1 LDIEWQLK
9 IVIVILLLCLYVFI
23 SGSEAAF
30 VLIKNKKYPGYGKT
44 GLDEKKVKL
53 KDRYLNY
60 FFENPRQLL
69 TAILVMKTLIKV
81 AVLILAVSFLFQN
94 SSYGESS
101 PAVILIL
108 LIFFA
113 SIVFIFIGELLP
125 KTWISKKVG
134 FIAGIAVFPL
144 FWINIFVYPITESI
158 AEIARILLH
167 GKKKE
172 RSRQIQS
179 IDESGNWDI
188 EEKEEIEEEQELIQG
203 IVDLHSVDV
212 REVMTPRVDICAV
225 PADADFNELLEIITS
240 SGYSRLPLFKDD
252 LDDILGII
260 HTKDILSYL
269 KNEEQ
274 RKQLSLSKIARK
286 AMFIPETKKINDLLR
301 EFQEKKMHI
310 AIVVDEFG
318 GTSGLITLEDIL
330 EEIIGEIRD
339 EYDQEENPV
348 TKIDEK
354 TFLVLGKLSIDE
366 LNELLNLNLHPSNG
380 DYETLAGLILNY
392 AGQIPKDG
400 YSFSLENYK
409 FTVKEVLNKR
419 IQKVLIEKIEGE

>member
-1 LDIEWQLK
+1 MDIDWQLK

-30 VLIKNKKYPGYGKT
+30 VLIKKKKITGYGKT
-44 GLDEKKVKL
+44 GPDEKNVKL

-81 AVLILAVSFLFQN
+81 AVLIFAVSFVFEY
-94 SSYGESS
+94 SSYPFGS
-101 PAVILIL
+101 PAILLIL
-108 LIFFA
+108 LIFLA
-113 SIVFIFIGELLP
+113 SLIFIFIGELIP
-125 KTWISKKVG
+125 KTWISKRSELLIG
-134 FIAGIAVFPL
+134 AAVFPL
-144 FWINIFVYPITESI
+144 YWINIFIYPVSETI
-158 AEIARILLH
+158 AEIARIMLQ
-167 GKKKE
+167 GKKEKA
-172 RSRQIQS
+172 RQIE
-179 IDESGNWDI
+179 DGDDSGKLNKKQ
-188 EEKEEIEEEQELIQG
+188 KEEIEEEQELIQG

-212 REVMTPRVDICAV
+212 REVMTPRVDIYAV
-225 PADADFNELLEIITS
+225 PANADFDELLEIITS
-240 SGYSRLPLFKDD
+240 SGYSRLPLYKDD

-260 HTKDILSYL
+260 HTKDILTYL

-274 RKQLSLSKIARK
+274 RRQLSLSKIARK
-286 AMFIPETKKINDLLR
+286 AMFIPGTKRINDLLR

-366 LNELLNLNLHPSNG
+366 LNELLNLNLHPNNG

-400 YSFSLENYK
+400 YSFSIENYK

-419 IQKVLIEKIEGE
+419 IKKVLIEKIEGE